1 MLSGRDIGVII
12 FIIVLLIAMITNSDD
27 ILYAFTIFVAFM
39 IVVGTIINI
48 CTYIKDNYGHGKA
61 ELTMWCFLVMFTG
74 PIAFMLH
81 EIIYGSKDK
90 NDKNKTK

>member
-39 IVVGTIINI
+39 IVAGTIINI
-48 CTYIKDNYGHGKA
+48 CTYIKDNYR
-61 ELTMWCFLVMFTG
+61 
-74 PIAFMLH
+74 H
-81 EIIYGSKDK
+81 EKG
-90 NDKNKTK
+90 